1 MSKAKKTKEGR
12 ASVVITVVIALLICG
27 WLFKITMDL
36 RNTEKSLDEA
46 LVILEEQKAAARQ
59 EHTNLENEIAYRETD
74 DYVKDQA
81 KEIFGLRDPEDTIFI
96 PGSDEAADE
105 KK

>member
-1 MSKAKKTKEGR
+1 MSLQLQLPQAERKLSNCIRLLYKTKTTR
-12 ASVVITVVIALLICG
+12 
-27 WLFKITMDL
+27 DL